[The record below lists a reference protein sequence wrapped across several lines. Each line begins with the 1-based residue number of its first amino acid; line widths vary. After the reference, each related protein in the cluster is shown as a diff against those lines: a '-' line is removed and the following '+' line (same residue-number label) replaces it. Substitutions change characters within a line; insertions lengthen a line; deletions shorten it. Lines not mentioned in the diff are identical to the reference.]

1 MRPPCYWATV
11 FHWEP
16 PPQKRCKEQ
25 RRARPAQGTGQ
36 RRRAGRT
43 QAQVPA
49 VKKLSR
55 TEFDALLKDA
65 GGVLL
70 LDVRRPD
77 ELQSVGG
84 FPAYLSIQAADVE
97 KYLAFIPKDRAIVTV
112 SNHANRAQRA
122 AAVLKKNGFNVVGA
136 IGAEDYEG
144 EGGTLVKIS
153 PSTKRRGRHGR
164 RCQAPASLTC
174 GLRAKASPASLRR
187 AMHELHIA
195 NARV

>member
-1 MRPPCYWATV
+1 MTKLIATTVLLGYGSFNRNLCADGAAGHSGGTRPGAKPGGG
-11 FHWEP
+11 
-16 PPQKRCKEQ
+16 
-25 RRARPAQGTGQ
+25 QG
-36 RRRAGRT
+36 
-43 QAQVPA
+43 QASAEASA

-55 TEFDALLKDA
+55 AEFDALLKDA
-65 GGVLL
+65 GRVLL

-122 AAVLKKNGFNVVGA
+122 AALLEKNGFKVAGA
-136 IGAEDYEG
+136 IGAQDYEG

-153 PSTKRRGRHGR
+153 
-164 RCQAPASLTC
+164 APAPRGT
-174 GLRAKASPASLRR
+174 GAPA
-187 AMHELHIA
+187 AA
-195 NARV
+195 AAQTPAR